1 LRPYLTALPDFENI
15 EAEDRSRSHALAF
28 PDALT
33 ALHFFLDWPDLAS
46 AAALFKNRIDAL
58 DGNHYQIL
66 TPAVEALRD
75 RQPLASV
82 LLWRAMINEALH
94 KGRATRY
101 GCAANHLAD
110 CALADAQTADYGDL
124 PTHES

>member
-33 ALHFFLDWPDLAS
+33 ALHFSLDWPDLAS

-58 DGNHYQIL
+58 DGNHSKSSRLQL
-66 TPAVEALRD
+66 KPC
-75 RQPLASV
+75 
-82 LLWRAMINEALH
+82 
-94 KGRATRY
+94 AT
-101 GCAANHLAD
+101 ANHWHPFF
-110 CALADAQTADYGDL
+110 CGVR
-124 PTHES
+124 